1 MEDKPNKDKNKS
13 SFLFSCSL
21 IFDEDI
27 DKLWLYLRDLCA
39 ETSNIDYLD
48 NFKYIKGDN
57 TWTVGNIFSMYWVG
71 VCNLEIKCKS
81 IKVERMKKKIRWKF
95 KMDIGIHYYK
105 QITL

>member
-39 ETSNIDYLD
+39 ETSNID
-48 NFKYIKGDN
+48 
-57 TWTVGNIFSMYWVG
+57 
-71 VCNLEIKCKS
+71 
-81 IKVERMKKKIRWKF
+81 
-95 KMDIGIHYYK
+95 
-105 QITL
+105 